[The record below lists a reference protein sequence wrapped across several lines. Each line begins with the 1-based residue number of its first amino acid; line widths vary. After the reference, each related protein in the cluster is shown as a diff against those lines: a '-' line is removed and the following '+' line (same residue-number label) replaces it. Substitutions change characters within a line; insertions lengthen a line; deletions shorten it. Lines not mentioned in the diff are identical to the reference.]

1 MKLNCPYCGVENTF
15 DDSLY
20 GQNIICGACSKVF
33 VGKPASMSSSVSSS
47 VRRGITDAKFNEEM
61 AGFVWC
67 EILLLSIAAGFA
79 ASSWWCF
86 GAVLLL
92 LAVGVC
98 IPKLSAFFCI
108 LASVSWGYLGFSVG
122 KYFIEDIGASVV
134 LFTIFAMA
142 SYGIHKAG
150 LQYYQDVGKS

>member
-1 MKLNCPYCGVENTF
+1 MKLNCPYCGAENTF

-20 GQNIICGACSKVF
+20 GQNIICGACSKVV
-33 VGKPASMSSSVSSS
+33 VGKPASMSSS
-47 VRRGITDAKFNEEM
+47 VRRGITDAKLNEEM
-61 AGFVWC
+61 AGIVWC

-108 LASVSWGYLGFSVG
+108 LASVSWGYLGFWVG
-122 KYFIEDIGASVV
+122 KYFIENTGASVV
-134 LFTIFAMA
+134 LFTICAMA

-150 LQYYQDVGKS
+150 LQHYQGIGKS

>member
-33 VGKPASMSSSVSSS
+33 VGKPASMSSSV
-47 VRRGITDAKFNEEM
+47 RRGITDAKLNEEM

-67 EILLLSIAAGFA
+67 EILFLSIAAGFST
-79 ASSWWCF
+79 SSWWCF

-98 IPKLSAFFCI
+98 IPQMLAFFCI
-108 LASVSWGYLGFSVG
+108 LASVSWGYLGFWTG
-122 KYFIEDIGASVV
+122 KYLIEDTGASVV
-134 LFTIFAMA
+134 LFTICAMA